1 MLMQPLRSRSAT
13 LYVLP
18 LYISFHSRPSAS
30 QQISP
35 KTPRSIATVLQVK
48 QHQQERHQSNPT
60 QSRSWHRP
68 AELFISP
75 GARSVNKL
83 PKMAWLSLQLH
94 RTPAFARPVVGA
106 RRSEPPA
113 SKAKRRAAE
122 DDHGLPISAPS
133 HLPKLDFYPLSLS
146 LLGPPIMST
155 RPSSARQP
163 PANASA
169 PSDPRP
175 PCPLPTPGQHHRSP
189 APKYARSRGPPWPAR
204 LRQRTRTYSPA
215 PCETPRRPTP

>member
-1 MLMQPLRSRSAT
+1 MQPSRSRSAT

-18 LYISFHSRPSAS
+18 LYIPFHSRPSAS

-75 GARSVNKL
+75 LARSVNML

-146 LLGPPIMST
+146 P
-155 RPSSARQP
+155 RPSHHVDATLFSTATASQRFRSVGSSTPLSVTHSRSTPSQSRSQIRSISRPSLASSPSSKNPHIFARP
-163 PANASA
+163 V
-169 PSDPRP
+169 
-175 PCPLPTPGQHHRSP
+175 
-189 APKYARSRGPPWPAR
+189 
-204 LRQRTRTYSPA
+204 
-215 PCETPRRPTP
+215 